1 MSKIYSMGE
10 RTMNQNKLLNSKSA
24 KSALKKVVRVAN
36 QLSPLLSAINYNIET
51 ESKIRAILD
60 QELKKD
66 EYFVM
71 VNQVG
76 LGVLHTNRLREGTL
90 FSDEVGQKSS
100 KTLEPLLQL
109 YKRNTGEILIDA
121 SCRIITMDNQSYN
134 LRLGRIVQKTFLSPI
149 LYSLSTIPVLAS
161 VITAGILNP
170 TPAPL
175 IMIGGTGLITSMLL
189 STMIYKNLKHSIY
202 DWYEMTRNISSGNL
216 VKRIE
221 PKGQDE
227 FHQMGYELNKVAIGI
242 QSIILELSHSSKNMN
257 NISLKQAQFTNELSS
272 AFQELTATMEQFS
285 AGTDTQLYSLDNA
298 KEKVDEILH
307 IADEIQKSIA
317 ESVSLSESAFN
328 TAASGITAVQQTQNQ
343 MNQINQVI
351 HESAQS
357 IELLNHHSQQI
368 MGKISSITN
377 IAKQTNMLAL
387 NASIEAAHAGAEG
400 RGFAIVAEEIR
411 KLAEETSTFS
421 KDIFALLS
429 QITEEIMGS
438 ATTIEK
444 GEREI
449 EAGLLLVK
457 EAGEA
462 IESLNGVVK
471 QTKEQVLNNEEKAQL
486 LITHGYSIQKTFQD
500 ISEISASFATAAK
513 EVSITMESHSNDVI
527 SLSKDAELLNNQSQ
541 SLEKI
546 VNRFNIKQ

>member
-1 MSKIYSMGE
+1 MGE